1 MSIND
6 IEFWMNLSDKL
17 KDVWF
22 FILIPVV
29 ISIIKLL
36 NKNDLYPTRN
46 VEKIKLILKNTW
58 LFILMTIAAL
68 IYLVSMISFSLSGY
82 PKAEVMQYIS
92 KWDNIGSFIILIIMY
107 AMLFPVVTIPF
118 LGERRN
124 KRYFVEKNNNDIVE
138 REIIDR
144 VYINGK
150 DKLILKDGKGLQTE
164 KNVTDVDNLTFKT
177 EDKKSWITMED
188 IQSLFLKLK
197 DRSKKMR
204 VFIFIFICSIPTV
217 YLAWNVPNVID
228 MFKKLQ
234 YWTDIFMCIGLFT
247 LPLILIIELYYVVF
261 IVYEILF
268 KRS

>member
-1 MSIND
+1 
-6 IEFWMNLSDKL
+6 
-17 KDVWF
+17 
-22 FILIPVV
+22 
-29 ISIIKLL
+29 
-36 NKNDLYPTRN
+36 
-46 VEKIKLILKNTW
+46 
-58 LFILMTIAAL
+58 
-68 IYLVSMISFSLSGY
+68 MISFSLSAY
-82 PKAEVMQYIS
+82 PKAEVMQYIY

-124 KRYFVEKNNNDIVE
+124 KRYFVE

-228 MFKKLQ
+228 MFKKL
-234 YWTDIFMCIGLFT
+234 
-247 LPLILIIELYYVVF
+247 
-261 IVYEILF
+261 
-268 KRS
+268 